1 MHFCKIEVSRG
12 ERSGAGNGC
21 RRVVVCLMGMVL
33 LAGAAWAGQ
42 QGQQSGTDEAQKAP
56 EANHQADASGQA
68 GGQQPAKQNAA
79 LSREER
85 NRQIVEDSAKL
96 LKLVTDLKIAV
107 DNTTMDTLS
116 IGVIRKAD
124 EIEKLAKNTREKVKQ
139 SQDSASSKK

>member
-12 ERSGAGNGC
+12 ERSGAGIRCG
-21 RRVVVCLMGMVL
+21 RVVACLMGMVL
-33 LAGAAWAGQ
+33 LAGVSRARQ
-42 QGQQSGTDEAQKAP
+42 QGRQSGTDQAQKAP
-56 EANHQADASGQA
+56 EANHDAGASGQA
-68 GGQQPAKQNAA
+68 GGQQAGKQNAA

-116 IGVIRKAD
+116 I
-124 EIEKLAKNTREKVKQ
+124 L
-139 SQDSASSKK
+139 S